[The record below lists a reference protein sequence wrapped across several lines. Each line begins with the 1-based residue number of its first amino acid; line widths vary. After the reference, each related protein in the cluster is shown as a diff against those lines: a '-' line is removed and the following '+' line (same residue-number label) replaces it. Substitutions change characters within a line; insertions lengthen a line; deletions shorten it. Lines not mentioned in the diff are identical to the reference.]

1 MINRF
6 YVLYIELKEILMNE
20 VNNMKISE
28 SALET
33 EMNYRSFK
41 RNNTINKISQRLNN
55 KILAELRIKAA
66 EIYNKLYIIRN
77 NNGPTLYEV
86 YYDIEFDYIEMPEIE
101 TYIELIMESKIIED
115 QITSIHNNS
124 LKKYNP
130 YI

>member
-1 MINRF
+1 
-6 YVLYIELKEILMNE
+6 MNE